1 MKIKS
6 VLALALL
13 SCTLLF
19 AETMTT
25 EQLMALPFE
34 PIYTIPDF
42 KIEHQN
48 EFKEFIL
55 PPMPVKSGKIR
66 ALRGRFTSWAK
77 NIAGCNN
84 SMCIEVNTVPLAR
97 YTSAG
102 DERMLCKTPSFIF
115 TTSAYAGREFGYFTG
130 IRFNLPFAPS
140 VDELD
145 KNTVGNNG
153 SVLLLDL
160 EDVVIGVDGNAMKI
174 TNTRRQ
180 LDTPITLICES
191 VEIGYLDKSVIP
203 PPPGVDFTYNGVSGK
218 AENCGVRL
226 EVGKAG
232 GFAVIGN
239 KGDAYVVDTK
249 LAMPFAAPFELLAED
264 TAAPEGIEV
273 TVETSGRYGF
283 VVRAKWPNGI
293 ELYRRL
299 TVEQD
304 GLVHWMDDWKNNSDE
319 IKGIP
324 FHHRIRLAGALHRTI
339 IAGNSDSSN
348 IPSPDV
354 NPTVVILNNKD
365 KDGSGIGVTE
375 ENDFAR
381 LLGSIKTTVADTE
394 IYTTTLALAPK
405 CSLAMN
411 YSIDAFAKGG
421 YWGFINRQRRRWHIG
436 SVTAPYPFFFG
447 PRYMDAPGENPAE
460 KIKNAFAHL
469 GPIAVGVHPWRRF
482 DHSIVRSNKY
492 AKLPEGA
499 EPAPGKTP
507 DLDIDTFLTF
517 KHREIYD
524 RQLVYEIDLF
534 RKNAPEARYIAPTHP
549 AMETVY
555 LPLADRW
562 PYAENA
568 IHTVTGEIYHHPHY
582 DRSHLGNYVEKGW
595 AIGYYAPYGGTRYYD
610 VLINDIMKVIN
621 LGVDGIYIDELSF
634 GLHRDYSRYDYGR
647 WDGFS
652 ADLDEKGNVVRL
664 KSDVAY
670 GSEGLQSAAISMT
683 KERGLFFLGNGSAAL
698 RSINNSQALRF
709 WEGGNGMATLGYA
722 HLDHVPLVFGNY
734 GNPKTQQGVF
744 SAVREGLTAAC
755 IYSPTACNLVLKG
768 RDNFVCKLYPITV
781 VELYPGLIIGRERLI
796 TLNSGTFDWP
806 GAPEGAKIELFSYDA
821 EGNRL
826 PNNGE
831 APVVKD
837 GKVTLAVEK
846 AGLVIAELAKP

>member
-1 MKIKS
+1 MKTKII
-6 VLALALL
+6 LLLGLL
-13 SCTLLF
+13 SCALLF
-19 AETMTT
+19 AEAMTT

-34 PIYTIPDF
+34 PIYTIPELVLEHEGDAKDF
-42 KIEHQN
+42 IM
-48 EFKEFIL
+48 
-55 PPMPVKSGKIR
+55 PSMPVKSGKIR

-77 NIAGCNN
+77 TIAGCNN
-84 SMCIEVNTVPLAR
+84 SMSIEVNTVPLTR
-97 YTSAG
+97 YTNAG

-115 TTSAYAGREFGYFTG
+115 TTSQYAGREFSYFTG
-130 IRFNLPFAPS
+130 IRFNLPFSPS

-145 KNTVGNNG
+145 KNTVGKNG

-180 LDTPITLICES
+180 IGDTPIKLICKDIE
-191 VEIGYLDKSVIP
+191 VGYLDKSVIP
-203 PPPGVDFTYNGVSGK
+203 PPPGVDFKYAGVSNK
-218 AENCGVRL
+218 AENQGVRL

-232 GFAVIGN
+232 GFAVIGS

-249 LAMPFAAPFELLAED
+249 VAMPFAAPFELLAED
-264 TAAPEGIEV
+264 IDAQGAEV
-273 TVETSGRYGF
+273 TVEPSGRYGF
-283 VVRAKWPNGI
+283 VVKAKWSNGI
-293 ELYRRL
+293 ELFRRL
-299 TVEQD
+299 TVEHD
-304 GLVHWMDDWKNNSDE
+304 GLVHWMDDWKNNSNE
-319 IKGIP
+319 IIGIP
-324 FHHRIRLAGALHRTI
+324 FHHRIRLAGAINRTI

-354 NPTVVILNNKD
+354 NPTVVILNNQD
-365 KDGSGIGVTE
+365 KDGSGIGITE

-381 LLGSIKTTVADTE
+381 LLGSIKTTPADTE
-394 IYTTTLALAPK
+394 IYSANFALAPK

-411 YSIDAFAKGG
+411 YSIEAFATGG

-447 PRYMDAPGENPAE
+447 ARYIDAPGENSAE

-492 AKLPEGA
+492 AKLPEDA
-499 EPAPGKTP
+499 PRAPGRTP

-517 KHREIYD
+517 KHREVYD
-524 RQLVYEIDLF
+524 RQMIYELDLF
-534 RKNAPEARYIAPTHP
+534 RKQAPEARYIAPTHP

-555 LPLADRW
+555 LPLAERW

-582 DRSHLGNYVEKGW
+582 DRSHLGDYVEKDW

-610 VLINDIMKVIN
+610 VLVNDIMKVIGF
-621 LGVDGIYIDELSF
+621 GVDGIYIDELSF

-670 GSEGLQSAAISMT
+670 GSEGLQAAVISMT

-734 GNPKTQQGVF
+734 GNPKTQKGVF
-744 SAVREGLTAAC
+744 SAVREGLGAAC
-755 IYSPTACNLVLKG
+755 IYSPTNCNLILKG

-796 TLNSGTFDWP
+796 TLNSGTFSWP
-806 GAPEGAKIELFSYDA
+806 GAPEGAKIELFNYDA
-821 EGNRL
+821 EGNRI
-826 PNNGE
+826 PNSGE

-837 GKVTLAVEK
+837 GKVTLTVEK
-846 AGLVIAELAKP
+846 AGLVIAELVK